1 MNARSRTWRSL
12 LLSTLVLTFG
22 VATPAHAAEGLDSAH
37 MPFWLGLPFLALL
50 LSIALGPIFAKRLW
64 HVHYG
69 KTAAFWAMLAL
80 VLLVA
85 TEGFGPTLGA
95 FARSMLTDYLPF
107 ILMLFAFYT
116 TAGGIVVSDL
126 DRATPLTNTGL
137 LAAGTLAASLIGA
150 TGASM
155 ILIRPLLQANAGR
168 RHQVHI
174 IIFIIFLVSNIGGV
188 LSPLGN
194 PPLFFGFL
202 HGVDFFWPLRSLWLH
217 LLLTASLL
225 LLIFFLLDTYFFRK
239 ERNGRVA
246 KGEETRLEIW
256 GLKNLALIVATV
268 AAILAS
274 AVWHPGIAVTFL
286 STQLELQDI
295 LRDAA
300 MLAIGLTSL
309 TMTPKAA
316 REANHF
322 IWGPLEEVAKL
333 FAAIFVCIIPVMAM
347 LAANSHGPFMP
358 IIKLLSHADA
368 TPNDAAYFWATG
380 LLSSVLDNAPTYL
393 VFFGLTGGHPATLM
407 GPLASTLAA
416 ISVGAV
422 FMGALTYIG
431 NAPNFMIYALA
442 RRARVPMPGFFGYMA
457 WSCAILV
464 PVFILVTLVFFR

>member
-1 MNARSRTWRSL
+1 
-12 LLSTLVLTFG
+12 LS
-22 VATPAHAAEGLDSAH
+22 AEILDGAH
-37 MPFWLGLPFLALL
+37 MSPWLALPFLALL
-50 LSIALGPIFAKRLW
+50 FSIALGPVFAKRLW

-69 KTAAFWAMLAL
+69 VAATFWAALAL
-80 VLLVA
+80 ILLVA
-85 TEGFGPTLGA
+85 SEGMGPTLA
-95 FARSMLTDYLPF
+95 ALADSMLTDYLPF

-116 TAGGIVVSDL
+116 AAGGIVVSDL
-126 DRATPLTNTGL
+126 SRATPLTNTGL
-137 LAAGTLAASLIGA
+137 LAAGTLAASLIG
-150 TGASM
+150 TIGASM

-168 RHQVHI
+168 RHQAHV
-174 IIFIIFLVSNIGGV
+174 IIFVIFLVSNIGGV

-202 HGVDFFWPLRSLWLH
+202 HGVDFFWPLRSLWPH
-217 LLLTASLL
+217 LLLTSILL
-225 LLIFFLLDTYFFRK
+225 LLIFFLIDTYFFRK
-239 ERNGRVA
+239 ENMVTGH
-246 KGEETRLEIW
+246 EETRIEIY

-274 AVWHPGIAVTFL
+274 AVWHPGIALNVLGTR
-286 STQLELQDI
+286 LELQNI

-309 TMTPKAA
+309 AVTPRED

-322 IWGPLEEVAKL
+322 TWGPLEEVAKL

-347 LAANSHGPFMP
+347 LASNAHGPFMP
-358 IIKLLSHADA
+358 VVKLLSRPDGA
-368 TPNDAAYFWATG
+368 PNEAAYFWATG

-393 VFFGLTGGHPATLM
+393 VFFGLAGGHPATLM
-407 GPLASTLAA
+407 GPLAGTLAA

-457 WSCAILV
+457 WSCAVLV

>member
-1 MNARSRTWRSL
+1 
-12 LLSTLVLTFG
+12 LS
-22 VATPAHAAEGLDSAH
+22 AEIFDGTH
-37 MPFWLGLPFLALL
+37 MPLWLALPFPGLL

-69 KTAAFWAMLAL
+69 LAATFWAALAL

-85 TEGFGPTLGA
+85 SEGLGPTLRA

-107 ILMLFAFYT
+107 ILMIFAFYT
-116 TAGGIVVSDL
+116 AAGGIVVSDL
-126 DRATPLTNTGL
+126 NRATPLTNAGL
-137 LAAGTLAASLIGA
+137 LAAATLAANFVGTI
-150 TGASM
+150 GASM
-155 ILIRPLLQANAGR
+155 IVIRPLLQANAGR

-174 IIFIIFLVSNIGGV
+174 IIFVIFLVSNIGGV

-202 HGVDFFWPLRSLWLH
+202 RGVDFFWPLRGLWPEM
-217 LLLTASLL
+217 LLTSGLL
-225 LLIFFLLDTYFFRK
+225 LLIFFLLDSYFFRK
-239 ERNGRVA
+239 ENKVA
-246 KGEETRLEIW
+246 DHEETRLEIR
-256 GLKNLALIVATV
+256 GLRNLALIIATV

-274 AVWHPGIAVTFL
+274 AVWRPGIAVTFL
-286 STQLELQDI
+286 GTQLELQDI

-300 MLAIGLTSL
+300 MLAIGLISL
-309 TMTPKAA
+309 AVTPRADH
-316 REANHF
+316 EANHF
-322 IWGPLEEVAKL
+322 VWGPLEEVAKL

-347 LAANSHGPFMP
+347 LAANAHGPLRP
-358 IIKLLSHADA
+358 IVTALSRPDG

-393 VFFGLTGGHPATLM
+393 VFFGLAGGHPAALM
-407 GPLASTLAA
+407 GPLARTLAA